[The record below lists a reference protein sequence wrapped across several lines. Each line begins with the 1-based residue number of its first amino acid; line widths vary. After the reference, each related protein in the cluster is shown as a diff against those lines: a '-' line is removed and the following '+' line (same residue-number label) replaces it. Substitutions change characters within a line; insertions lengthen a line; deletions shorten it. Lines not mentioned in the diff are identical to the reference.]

1 MRKEIEKISVFGS
14 RKHIEEAEKALEVID
29 KEVLKSEPEARLE
42 IQKLIDDNKLKADI
56 LYDGNIVWSYNKIIR
71 NIKQIKQKGILG
83 TAGYI
88 QTGSMMRVPEN
99 NAKPVLSDYT
109 YKFLSLSCGSIAHYS
124 KAGWIAEYPT
134 VDHLKGFFQHNEFRQ
149 RVLEYLPD
157 WKTDAKRIVDTIERA
172 LGI

>member
-1 MRKEIEKISVFGS
+1 MRKEIGKIAIFGS

-42 IQKLIDDNKLKADI
+42 IQQLIDDNKLKADI

-71 NIKQIKQKGILG
+71 NIKQIKKKGVLG
-83 TAGYI
+83 YAGYV

-99 NAKPVLSDYT
+99 NTKPVLSDYL
-109 YKFLSLSCGSIAHYS
+109 YEFLHLSCGSIAHYS
-124 KAGWIAEYPT
+124 KPGWIVEYPSAE
-134 VDHLKGFFQHNEFRQ
+134 DLKGFFQHNEFGQ

-157 WKTDAKRIVDTIERA
+157 WKTDAKRIVYTIETI